1 MAVIGSFTQ
10 QPADKLDYD
19 VDYSEWLQSGDSVLS
34 TVVTAE
40 PTGLTLADLIV
51 GSKVKV
57 WVSGGVNLTKYK
69 ITVTTTTALDR
80 IKQDELKVSIKET

>member
-19 VDYSEWLQSGDSVLS
+19 VDYSEWLQTGDSVLS
-34 TVVTAE
+34 TVVTAS
-40 PTGLTLADLIV
+40 PSGLTLSDLIV

-69 ITVTTTTALDR
+69 ITVTTTTALGR
-80 IKQDELKVSIKET
+80 IKQDELKVSIKEI